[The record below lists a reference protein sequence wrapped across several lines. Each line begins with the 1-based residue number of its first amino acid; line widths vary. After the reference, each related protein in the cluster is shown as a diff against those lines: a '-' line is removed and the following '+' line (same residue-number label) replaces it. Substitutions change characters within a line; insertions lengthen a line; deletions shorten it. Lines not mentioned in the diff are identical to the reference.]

1 MRKMTLLAAVMALG
15 VPVALADAPEGE
27 KKEVGFARQHRPVLF
42 ERQADRSEIRPA
54 SRARSE
60 SRRRQRHR
68 RGKAIWTSIN
78 IASGFGEAA

>member
-42 ERQADRSEIRPA
+42 ERRADRSEIRPA

-60 SRRRQRHR
+60 SRRRQRH
-68 RGKAIWTSIN
+68 GKPFGHLSILHP
-78 IASGFGEAA
+78 GLGEVA